1 MKERERE
8 RTTREFPHNSRL
20 CSFEYHSFH
29 SFKRST
35 LKELFL
41 FFPSLSLSLLCY
53 FLLLLVFLLIF
64 SSSLLLPSLSLSLAS
79 FNYMK
84 RDSTRG
90 RCDKR
95 GNNDERRIV
104 LSLSKLEEGG
114 VPLFLLPSPFSR
126 FFLRFFS
133 PRSSERVEEREY
145 TPVRRL
151 IWSNEKQ
158 REEKTMVYGEERERE
173 REIKGWNAK
182 YLPRDILQ
190 KTRDNENVHQPPP
203 LQSIHF
209 ESRISPL
216 PKGVT
221 VMEGGFSKFL
231 NTPCPFI
238 NARSQ

>member
-1 MKERERE
+1 MEKEKKKKEKSRPVTSARSFSNRISSYLLASTNGRKKRLITREKERE

-41 FFPSLSLSLLCY
+41 FF
-53 FLLLLVFLLIF
+53 
-64 SSSLLLPSLSLSLAS
+64 PSLSLSLAS

-126 FFLRFFS
+126 FFLRFFF
-133 PRSSERVEEREY
+133 PAIERASGR
-145 TPVRRL
+145 TRIHADAAL
-151 IWSNEKQ
+151 NLKQ
-158 REEKTMVYGEERERE
+158 RKTTRGKNDGIRRRERERE
-173 REIKGWNAK
+173 RDKGMK
-182 YLPRDILQ
+182 
-190 KTRDNENVHQPPP
+190 
-203 LQSIHF
+203 
-209 ESRISPL
+209 
-216 PKGVT
+216 
-221 VMEGGFSKFL
+221 SKIF
-231 NTPCPFI
+231 TARYFAE
-238 NARSQ
+238 NARQ